1 MMMMNALVAL
11 VARGGPGHGCLDRRR
26 DVGDETKKDTG
37 PEGSSPRAQ
46 VAPRPSSRTRRGR
59 TKRSAA
65 PGRLSSRAGFSLVE
79 VIVAML
85 VLTVGLLGLAAG
97 TGWMLRTVE
106 MGELE
111 TTRSAA
117 LQSAVE
123 SLRAEP
129 FGNLADGSETFGDYT
144 VSWTLGLA
152 GSQSQEVE
160 FVVTGPGRVPAPEG
174 GMPTLEPG
182 VSDTF
187 HYQLLKRD

>member
-1 MMMMNALVAL
+1 MSMDAL
-11 VARGGPGHGCLDRRR
+11 VARGGPGRRCLDGRG
-26 DVGDETKKDTG
+26 DVGDEPKNAAG
-37 PEGSSPRAQ
+37 PQGSSPTVQ
-46 VAPRPSSRTRRGR
+46 VAPRPSSRIRRRR
-59 TKRSAA
+59 TKQRVAS
-65 PGRLSSRAGFSLVE
+65 GRLASRAGFSLVE

-106 MGELE
+106 MGELD

-129 FGNLADGSETFGDYT
+129 FSNLTDGSDTFGDYI
-144 VSWTLGLA
+144 VSWTLGSA

-174 GMPTLEPG
+174 GMPTLEPS

-187 HYQLLKRD
+187 HYQLLERD

>member
-1 MMMMNALVAL
+1 MIVNALVAL
-11 VARGGPGHGCLDRRR
+11 VARDGPGRGSLEGRR
-26 DVGDETKKDTG
+26 DVGAEPKTDTG
-37 PEGSSPRAQ
+37 PEVFPVTVGVSPG
-46 VAPRPSSRTRRGR
+46 PSGRTRRGR
-59 TKRSAA
+59 TKRSVAL
-65 PGRLSSRAGFSLVE
+65 GRLASRAGFSLVE

-129 FGNLADGSETFGDYT
+129 FGDLADGSETFGDYT
-144 VSWTLGLA
+144 VSWTLGSA

-160 FVVTGPGRVPAPEG
+160 FVVTGPGRVPVPEG

-187 HYQLLKRD
+187 HYQLLRRD